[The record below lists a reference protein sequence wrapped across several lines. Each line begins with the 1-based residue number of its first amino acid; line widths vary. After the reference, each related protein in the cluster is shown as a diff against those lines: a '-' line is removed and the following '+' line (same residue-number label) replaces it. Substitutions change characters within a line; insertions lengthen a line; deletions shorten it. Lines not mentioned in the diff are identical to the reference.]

1 MKISSLLYIGHS
13 LSSWGD
19 RMWQFAVPLLLL
31 DLDTSKLTLAAAYGL
46 VTSATVLIF
55 GPVVGDWID
64 RTERLKAI
72 RISLL
77 TQNSFVVMTSLLLF
91 LNRLFKLALA
101 PYQKLVKFLALAL
114 GSVSYLASSSCGI
127 IVQRDWVVVICHDD
141 NNALAALNATL
152 RRINLISKLVS
163 PLFCGELMS
172 ALSLTWGAA
181 FIAVWNFC
189 SMFVEYYLLKTVYYR
204 VPELSKKQLKSQDE
218 AKLLSDSTENDNEIL
233 EDQYAKEK
241 SHSYFETVKISILS
255 LKSSWKLFFS
265 QSVALPCFGFS
276 FLYLTVLGFGYITIA
291 YAYHQCFNELMMG
304 LLTTA
309 TAITGI
315 VATYIFPILRQK
327 IGLVKTGLF
336 FAAAQTS
343 TLLLCISSVFLKGSP
358 FYDHQ
363 TEYYSNS
370 TTINES
376 SPQTNLSANDYESSL
391 FITCLDG
398 VSPPSSF
405 LSLSVL
411 MSGIILARIGLWG
424 FDLTITQLVQENVE
438 NDDRGAFSGVQ
449 NSLNNLCDILI
460 FLLVMIFPRIEQFG
474 ILVIIS
480 SVMVSGCYVMY
491 TVYALREIDNICC
504 TGNLYAKLPDN
515 HVMY

>member
-1 MKISSLLYIGHS
+1 MKISTLLYIGHS

-31 DLDTSKLTLAAAYGL
+31 DLDTTKLTLAAAYGL
-46 VTSATVLIF
+46 VTSVTVLVL

-64 RTERLKAI
+64 RTPRLKAI

-91 LNRLFKLALA
+91 FNRLYKTELVSYKKLIE
-101 PYQKLVKFLALAL
+101 FLAIAL

-127 IVQRDWVVVICHDD
+127 IVQRDWVVVICQDD
-141 NNALAALNATL
+141 NDALATLNATL
-152 RRINLISKLVS
+152 RRINLVTKLVS

-181 FIAVWNFC
+181 FISVWNFF
-189 SMFVEYYLLKTVYYR
+189 SMFVEYNILKAVYNR

-218 AKLLSDSTENDNEIL
+218 AKLLSDTYENGSEKIEL
-233 EDQYAKEK
+233 EYDKKEK
-241 SHSYFETVKISILS
+241 PHSYFEIVMNSVLS
-255 LKSSWKLFFS
+255 LKSSWKLFFN
-265 QSVALPCFGFS
+265 QPIALPCFGFS
-276 FLYLTVLGFGYITIA
+276 FVYLTVLGFGYITIA

-315 VATYIFPILRQK
+315 VATFIYPILRQK
-327 IGLVKTGLF
+327 IGLIKTGLF

-343 TLLLCISSVFLKGSP
+343 TLVLCVSSVFLEGSP
-358 FYDHQ
+358 LSFSQ
-363 TEYYSNS
+363 TEYYSNVA
-370 TTINES
+370 IRNES
-376 SPQTNLSANDYESSL
+376 SLTTNFATKKYETNLL
-391 FITCLDG
+391 ITCLEG
-398 VSPPSSF
+398 VTPPSSF

-424 FDLTITQLVQENVE
+424 FDLTITQLVQENIQQ
-438 NDDRGAFSGVQ
+438 DDRGAFSGVQ
-449 NSLNNLCDILI
+449 NSLNHMCEILM
-460 FLLVMIFPRIEQFG
+460 FLLVIAFPGIEQFG

-480 SVMVSGCYVMY
+480 SVTVSTCYLMY
-491 TVYALREIDNICC
+491 AIYSYRELKKF
-504 TGNLYAKLPDN
+504 GS
-515 HVMY
+515 